1 MTYAFFVLVALL
13 QPTSQPTSQPS
24 SQPTS
29 KPSAKS
35 NALDPNWKT
44 MSVGAKL
51 SDGPSVSMDA
61 LAKDAAKHGDKT
73 VKVSGKI
80 SNVCRKKGCWM
91 VLGGE
96 NTTARA
102 RVTFKDYAFFV
113 PLDCAG
119 SEAVVEGTVKLK
131 TMSDAER
138 QHLADDAGKSIDDIP
153 KHELRIIATGVSL
166 KRS

>member
-1 MTYAFFVLVALL
+1 MTYAFFVIVALL

-29 KPSAKS
+29 KPSTKS
-35 NALDPNWKT
+35 TAVDPNWKT
-44 MSVGAKL
+44 MSVGTKV
-51 SDGPSVSMDA
+51 SDGPSISMDA
-61 LAKDAAKHGDKT
+61 LAKDATQHGDKT

-91 VLGGE
+91 VLGGK
-96 NTTARA
+96 NSASRA

-138 QHLADDAGKSIDDIP
+138 QHLADDAGKSIDEIP